1 MTLQQLENK
10 VKILEGRLCC
20 GKPMFY
26 PTFVDFPA
34 TGKDN
39 TLYVDEETG
48 AIYIW
53 NGTEYITAEGGGSA
67 IPAAPLNEYD
77 THAEATADVTLTV
90 GSFYVLT
97 ETNLEGFPS
106 EGQTGPF
113 FRKN

>member
-53 NGTEYITAEGGGSA
+53 NGTEYIKA
-67 IPAAPLNEYD
+67 IVPFTIYSLNSSNICTIYFIFTFYD
-77 THAEATADVTLTV
+77 LTKIQFLCYLLVSSLYMLLYLTLL
-90 GSFYVLT
+90 YI
-97 ETNLEGFPS
+97 
-106 EGQTGPF
+106 
-113 FRKN
+113 

>member
-1 MTLQQLENK
+1 MTLEQLENK
-10 VKILEGRLCC
+10 VKILEQRLCC
-20 GKPMFY
+20 GKPLYY
-26 PTFVDFPA
+26 PTFEDFPE

-53 NGTEYITAEGGGSA
+53 NGTEYITAEGGGGIA
-67 IPAAPLNEYD
+67 AAPLNEYD
-77 THAEATADVTLTV
+77 THAEATADATLLA

-106 EGQTGPF
+106 EGQSGPF